1 MMKCFSIDDENFNYD
16 SLSDLILSNNPEV
29 GDFYYEADA
38 TNVRVDNYLV
48 NHLLE
53 DADDL
58 LYDDLGEI
66 YDNDF
71 SNVSDGAK
79 KELLGLLQTWAAKH
93 VNLDRYWKIVG
104 KSRKLQF
111 TKEDLE

>member
-16 SLSDLILSNNPEV
+16 SLGDLIMSTSPEV
-29 GDFYYEADA
+29 GDFYYEADC
-38 TNVRVDNYLV
+38 VDVIVDNYLV

-66 YDNDF
+66 YDSDF
-71 SNVSDGAK
+71 SKVSDEAK
-79 KELLGLLQTWAAKH
+79 KELLILLQTWAAKH

-104 KSRKLQF
+104 ESRKLQF